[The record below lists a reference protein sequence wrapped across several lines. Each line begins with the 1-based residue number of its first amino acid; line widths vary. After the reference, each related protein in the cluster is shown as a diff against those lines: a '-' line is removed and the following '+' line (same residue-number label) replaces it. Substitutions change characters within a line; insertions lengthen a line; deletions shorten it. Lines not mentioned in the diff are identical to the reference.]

1 VLAEGEVPSAE
12 KVVESFTATFGK
24 DDVEEVFGED
34 SEYDEDRKVL

>member
-1 VLAEGEVPSAE
+1 M
-12 KVVESFTATFGK
+12 ESFTSSFGK